1 MRLGSKSADEFIQ
14 ILNKKNEIIQQDLLT
29 KIIELTKTVDVKV
42 MMGDS
47 TITEQKTFDPQKIN
61 NYLEKINEKLIDW
74 SLQDVSITNNED
86 LRRIFT
92 KFEITEGNYLI
103 SGHISLQFHV
113 LLFYKPIQRVID
125 CQKELAEIV
134 DKTKNKETELSNNSD
149 QHVLDKLKEMGYK
162 DFDHQKLFEIFYEN
176 EEFSKKVYEE
186 IEKDAGEEF
195 KKLTEKKNE
204 LFKELDSLLVE
215 TYQTS
220 SVLIDDARLVAGE
233 EGCLCTL
240 DIEFIKNDNREGLFD
255 PRKMSNTVKENIVK
269 KLENLEVI
277 QEATLSDLMAFDA
290 DEDGYKYLKAQAKK
304 LGVKVAIA
312 SGDKSTYWDMG
323 YDSLTYTGKKDA
335 ILKLAAVSGH
345 DQDICP
351 GDEDCGGY
359 TLEESDIKST
369 LPKKVKLYEGMSVA
383 DKFKALMQ

>member
-113 LLFYKPIQRVID
+113 LLFYKPLQRVID

-134 DKTKNKETELSNNSD
+134 DKTKNKETELSDNSD

-255 PRKMSNTVKENIVK
+255 PRKMSNTVKENILK
-269 KLENLEVI
+269 KLNNLQLII
-277 QEATLSDLMAFDA
+277 QN
-290 DEDGYKYLKAQAKK
+290 
-304 LGVKVAIA
+304 
-312 SGDKSTYWDMG
+312 
-323 YDSLTYTGKKDA
+323 
-335 ILKLAAVSGH
+335 
-345 DQDICP
+345 
-351 GDEDCGGY
+351 
-359 TLEESDIKST
+359 
-369 LPKKVKLYEGMSVA
+369 
-383 DKFKALMQ
+383 

>member
-1 MRLGSKSADEFIQ
+1 MLIFVRLGSRSPDEFIQ
-14 ILNKKNEIIQQDLLT
+14 ILNKTNESIQQVFLSKML
-29 KIIELTKTVDVKV
+29 ELTKMIDVKV

-47 TITEQKTFDPQKIN
+47 TITEQKTFDPKQIM
-61 NYLEKINEKLIDW
+61 NYLEEISKKLTDW

-92 KFEITEGNYLI
+92 KFEINEGNYLI
-103 SGHISLQFHV
+103 SGHMSLQFHV
-113 LLFYKPIQRVID
+113 LLFYKPLQRVID

-195 KKLTEKKNE
+195 KKLTEKKNK
-204 LFKELDSLLVE
+204 LFKELDSLLIE

-220 SVLIDDARLVAGE
+220 SVLIDDTRLVAGE

-240 DIEFIKNDNREGLFD
+240 DIEFIKNNNREGLFD
-255 PRKMSNTVKENIVK
+255 PRKMSNTVKENILK
-269 KLENLEVI
+269 KLENLEEVI
-277 QEATLSDLMAFDA
+277 KNNHQN
-290 DEDGYKYLKAQAKK
+290 
-304 LGVKVAIA
+304 
-312 SGDKSTYWDMG
+312 
-323 YDSLTYTGKKDA
+323 
-335 ILKLAAVSGH
+335 
-345 DQDICP
+345 
-351 GDEDCGGY
+351 
-359 TLEESDIKST
+359 
-369 LPKKVKLYEGMSVA
+369 
-383 DKFKALMQ
+383 